1 MNNVEGKTMRVS
13 LKGFARLALCCGL
26 LATSLSAAADAA
38 LDAALAGPQRSE
50 ANRARDAYRHPAQ
63 TLAFFGIKPDMTVV
77 ELSPGGGWYTE
88 ILAPYLRD
96 KGRLY
101 AAHFPLDTSS
111 EYGKKSVGAFTQKLA
126 AEPAVYDRV
135 SLTPFQPPSQ
145 VAIAPPASAD
155 AVLTFRNVH
164 NWLKDEG
171 EVAVFKAAF
180 AALKP
185 GGVFGVVE
193 HRAKPGTPREQSLDS
208 GYTDEQL
215 VIDSATK
222 AGFVLEEKS
231 DINANPKDTKDH
243 AKGVWALPPSYA
255 DGDKDKAKY
264 QAIGESDRMTLRF
277 RKPAK

>member
-1 MNNVEGKTMRVS
+1 MKIS
-13 LKGFARLALCCGL
+13 LKRGALLALLGSL
-26 LATSLSAAADAA
+26 LAPFANAWADAA
-38 LDAALAGPQRSE
+38 LDTALAGPQRSE
-50 ANRARDAYRHPAQ
+50 ANRARDVYRHPAQ

-77 ELSPGGGWYTE
+77 EIMPGAGWYTE

-96 KGRLY
+96 KGKLF

-111 EYGKKSVGAFTQKLA
+111 DYGKKAIAAFTQKLA
-126 AEPAVYDRV
+126 ATPAVYDRV
-135 SLTPFQPPSQ
+135 LLTPFQPPQQ
-145 VAIAPPASAD
+145 VNIAPPGSAD

-180 AALKP
+180 TALKP
-185 GGVFGVVE
+185 GGVFGVVD
-193 HRAKPGTPREQSLDS
+193 HRAKPGTTREQSVAS
-208 GYTDEQL
+208 GYTAEQL
-215 VIDSATK
+215 VIDGATK

-231 DINANPKDTKDH
+231 EINANPKDTKDY
-243 AKGVWALPPSYA
+243 AKGVWTLPPSYVE
-255 DGDKDKAKY
+255 GDKDKAKY

>member
-1 MNNVEGKTMRVS
+1 MRNAMYR
-13 LKGFARLALCCGL
+13 GTWLAGLFVL
-26 LATSLSAAADAA
+26 LASVSSAWADAA
-38 LDAALAGPQRSE
+38 LDAVLAGAQRSE
-50 ANRARDAYRHPAQ
+50 ANRARDEFRHPAQ
-63 TLAFFGIKPDMTVV
+63 TLDFFGVKPTMTVV
-77 ELSPGGGWYTE
+77 EIMPGGGWYTE
-88 ILAPYLRD
+88 ILAPYLREQG
-96 KGRLY
+96 KLY

-111 EYGKKSVGAFTQKLA
+111 EYGKKAITAFTQKLA
-126 AEPAVYDRV
+126 AAPAVYDRV
-135 SLTPFQPPSQ
+135 LLTPFQPPQ
-145 VAIAPPASAD
+145 QLNIAPAASAD
-155 AVLTFRNVH
+155 AVVTFRNVH

-193 HRAKPGTPREQSLDS
+193 HRAKPGTTRAQSLDS
-208 GYTDEQL
+208 GYTAEQL
-215 VIDSATK
+215 VIDGATQ

-231 DINANPKDTKDH
+231 EINANPKDTKDY
-243 AKGVWALPPSYA
+243 AKGVWTLPPSYA